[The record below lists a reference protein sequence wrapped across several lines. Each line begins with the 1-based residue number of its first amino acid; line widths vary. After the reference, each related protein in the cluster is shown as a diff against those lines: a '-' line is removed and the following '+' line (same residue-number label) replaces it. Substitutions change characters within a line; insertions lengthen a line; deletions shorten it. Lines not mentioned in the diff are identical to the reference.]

1 VERVHRGEMFQKYIP
16 KFEYEL
22 VDLTQYSQKDI
33 VKYGNALSLIFL
45 IDKIRLSDDTELSK
59 SVPQDYLERLEKNI
73 PASLLPMISDY
84 VRVFLEH
91 IEAPKQEIDRI
102 SESIHK
108 RRLNEMF
115 SLVDGYSVKKTRAL
129 ARKEG
134 RAEGRAEG
142 RIEERIELAK
152 NLLDVLDIDT
162 IAKKCKMTVEEVEA
176 LKEVSTP
183 KT

>member
-1 VERVHRGEMFQKYIP
+1 M
-16 KFEYEL
+16 
-22 VDLTQYSQKDI
+22 
-33 VKYGNALSLIFL
+33 

-134 RAEGRAEG
+134 RAEGKAEGRAEG
-142 RIEERIELAK
+142 RAEERIELAK
-152 NLLDVLDIDT
+152 NLLDVLDVDT
-162 IAKKCKMTVEEVEA
+162 IAKKCKMTIEEVEA
-176 LKEVSTP
+176 LKEAN
-183 KT
+183 